1 MRSIFCTV
9 TLMMLSVAAQAM
21 PIRPLSAATG
31 ASLLYVQMNNENM
44 GTMKK
49 KNMGTMKKNMTCK
62 QMMQMHRN
70 MMGNKKK
77 MSCKQMMR
85 MHRNMMGQKS

>member
-49 KNMGTMKKNMTCK
+49 NMTCK

-85 MHRNMMGQKS
+85 MHRNMMGQKT